1 MNIKQTFGKNLNF
14 YRLQQGLTQKE
25 MASKLNMV
33 REQYGRY
40 ERGIT
45 ELDYAKIIS
54 VCQILNITPN
64 DLFEGCNNCNQ

>member
-33 REQYGRY
+33 REQYSRY

-45 ELDYAKIIS
+45 ELDYAKIIL
-54 VCQILNITPN
+54 VCQILDITPN